1 MEKVNEKY
9 VAYYPFLE
17 DLRRRLY
24 KGVVL
29 FAVTFFIGFFQT
41 AVILK
46 YIISNFDIKDVIIAA
61 TSPFQFT
68 SLATDVG
75 FFLAIIVSIPY
86 FMYNVYAFIAPA
98 ITKKERS
105 FIYLSIPICLLLFI
119 IGFSYGF
126 FILYYTLQLL
136 ANINTG
142 IGIQNIW
149 NVSDF
154 VMQIFMTASF
164 LGLFFEFPIII
175 TLLIKSNMLKVK
187 TLKNKR
193 RIAYFL
199 IFALTALLPPTDGI
213 SLIAIALPL
222 IMLYEVTIL
231 FNNNNNKNNT
241 KIC

>member
-1 MEKVNEKY
+1 MEKVHGKYEKF
-9 VAYYPFLE
+9 YPYLE
-17 DLRRRLY
+17 DLKQRLY

-29 FAVTFFIGFFQT
+29 FSIMFFVGFFQT
-41 AVILK
+41 SIILR
-46 YIISNFDIKDVIIAA
+46 YIISNLNIKDVVIAA

-98 ITKKERS
+98 ITKKERN
-105 FIYLSIPICLLLFI
+105 FIYLSIPVCLLLFTF
-119 IGFSYGF
+119 GFLYGF

-149 NVSDF
+149 DVSNF
-154 VMQIFMTASF
+154 IMQIFMTASF
-164 LGLFFEFPIII
+164 LGLFFEFPIIM
-175 TLLIKSNMLKVK
+175 TLMIKTNMLNVK

-213 SLIAIALPL
+213 SLIAISLPL
-222 IMLYEVTIL
+222 ILLYEVTIL
-231 FNNNNNKNNT
+231 FNNNNKNNKI

>member
-1 MEKVNEKY
+1 MMEKVNEKY
-9 VAYYPFLE
+9 VIYYPFLE
-17 DLRRRLY
+17 DIRRRLY
-24 KGVVL
+24 RGVVL
-29 FAVTFFIGFFQT
+29 FTIMFFVGFFQT
-41 AVILK
+41 ASILR
-46 YIISNFDIKDVIIAA
+46 YIIANFNIKDVVIAT

-75 FFLAIIVSIPY
+75 FFLAIIVCIPY
-86 FMYNVYAFIAPA
+86 IIYNIYAFITPA
-98 ITKKERS
+98 ITKRERR
-105 FIYLSIPICLLLFI
+105 FVYFSIPVCLFLFI

-136 ANINTG
+136 ANINIS

-154 VMQIFMTASF
+154 MMQIFMTASF
-164 LGLFFEFPIII
+164 LGLFFEFPIVM
-175 TLLIKSNMLKVK
+175 TLLIKTKMLSVK

-193 RIAYFL
+193 RIAYFF

-222 IMLYEVTIL
+222 ILLYEVTIL
-231 FNNNNNKNNT
+231 FNKNHNK
-241 KIC
+241 K

>member
-1 MEKVNEKY
+1 MEKINGKYEKF
-9 VAYYPFLE
+9 YPYLE
-17 DLRRRLY
+17 DLKQRLY

-29 FAVTFFIGFFQT
+29 FAVIFFVGFFQT
-41 AVILK
+41 ATILRYVIL
-46 YIISNFDIKDVIIAA
+46 NFNIKDVVIAT

-75 FFLAIIVSIPY
+75 FFLATMVCIPY
-86 FMYNVYAFIAPA
+86 TIYSMYAFMTPA
-98 ITKKERS
+98 LTKKEKR
-105 FIYLSIPICLLLFI
+105 FLYLSIPICIFLFLV
-119 IGFSYGF
+119 GFAYGF
-126 FILYYTLQLL
+126 FILYNTLQLL
-136 ANINTG
+136 ASINVG

-164 LGLFFEFPIII
+164 LGLFFEFPIIM
-175 TLLIKSNMLKVK
+175 TLLIKGNVLKVK

-222 IMLYEVTIL
+222 ILLYEVTIL
-231 FNNNNNKNNT
+231 FNNNNNKNNI